1 MSLNYKI
8 HTQAWPLAK
17 EFRISR
23 GAKTQ
28 ADVVVLM
35 LTDGKHTAWAE
46 SVPYARYG
54 ETLASVVAQIEHIM
68 PSVHSELTGGEL
80 LTIMPAGA
88 ARNVIDCALWDL
100 KAKQAQTNVHTLLSL
115 ALKTELNTAQ
125 TLSLDAPD
133 KMAKAAGELKT
144 NPLIK
149 IKLDADD
156 ILGKMQQIHHSA
168 PNSQFIIDA
177 NEAWNID
184 ILTDI
189 LPKLVPL
196 NVALIEQPL
205 PSEQDELLTG
215 FKPAIPLCADES
227 CHVAADLEHLQ
238 NKFQAVNIKLDKTGG
253 LTEAV
258 NLMQQAKQRGFIIM
272 TGCMVGTSL
281 AMAPAYLIGAY
292 SSFVDLDGPLLLAND
307 RADGFSFNRGCMSS
321 ASATLWG
328 RADNKQMM
336 EHLHLI

>member
-156 ILGKMQQIHHSA
+156 ILEKMQQIHHSA

-205 PSEQDELLTG
+205 PCEQDELLTG

-258 NLMQQAKQRGFIIM
+258 NLMQRGFIIM